1 MKGVDEG
8 GNGDKDGDDKDDP
21 GEEDAGDAGIKSDE
35 DRKRRREIFC
45 MQHKTG
51 ETEENRKTGRGMQ
64 NGIFDR
70 VIEDMKKDRSDKYHQ
85 TITYLCFWMDWKKM
99 VKMVLVRNSVV

>member
-1 MKGVDEG
+1 METKTATTKMIPV
-8 GNGDKDGDDKDDP
+8 KRMQVTLW
-21 GEEDAGDAGIKSDE
+21 IKTDE
-35 DRKRRREIFC
+35 DRRERRNIFC
-45 MQHKTG
+45 MQHETG
-51 ETEENRKTGRGMQ
+51 ETEENHKTGRGMQ

>member
-1 MKGVDEG
+1 METKTATTKMIPV
-8 GNGDKDGDDKDDP
+8 KRMQVTLW
-21 GEEDAGDAGIKSDE
+21 IKSDE
-35 DRKRRREIFC
+35 DLKRRREIFC
-45 MQHKTG
+45 MQNKTG
-51 ETEENRKTGRGMQ
+51 ETEENHKTGRGMQ

-70 VIEDMKKDRSDKYHQ
+70 AIEDMKKDRSDKYHQ

>member
-1 MKGVDEG
+1 METKTATTKMIPV
-8 GNGDKDGDDKDDP
+8 KRMQVTLW
-21 GEEDAGDAGIKSDE
+21 IKSGE

-51 ETEENRKTGRGMQ
+51 ETGENRKTGRGMQ

-85 TITYLCFWMDWKKM
+85 TITYLCFWMDWNKM

>member
-1 MKGVDEG
+1 METKTATTKMIPV
-8 GNGDKDGDDKDDP
+8 KRMQVTLW
-21 GEEDAGDAGIKSDE
+21 IKSDE
-35 DRKRRREIFC
+35 NRKRRIEIFC
-45 MQHKTG
+45 MQHETG
-51 ETEENRKTGRGMQ
+51 ETEENHKTGRGMQ
-64 NGIFDR
+64 NRILDR